1 MTSPPPRLLLA
12 EDDAVSAAFMR
23 EALAAMPAEVVAVA
37 RFADAR
43 AALSVERFDVWLFDA
58 HLPDG
63 EAATQLP
70 ALRAAFDGVA
80 VAHTASREKA
90 VLDALIAAGF
100 VEVLIKPLSA
110 RELQAAVRRHL
121 GALPAPAPATRGKLP
136 VWDDAQ
142 AERAL
147 GDADHVRALRELFRT
162 ELPAARA
169 AIDAAAEAGDE
180 AALRAHLHRL
190 RASCGFVGAARM
202 GAAVERLAGAPA
214 DPAALQVFR
223 DAVEDTLA
231 TPGMPG

>member
-23 EALAAMPAEVVAVA
+23 DALAALPAEVVAVA

-43 AALSVERFDVWLFDA
+43 AALSAERFDVWLFDA

-121 GALPAPAPATRGKLP
+121 GALPAPATCGKLP

-214 DPAALQVFR
+214 DPAAMQVFR